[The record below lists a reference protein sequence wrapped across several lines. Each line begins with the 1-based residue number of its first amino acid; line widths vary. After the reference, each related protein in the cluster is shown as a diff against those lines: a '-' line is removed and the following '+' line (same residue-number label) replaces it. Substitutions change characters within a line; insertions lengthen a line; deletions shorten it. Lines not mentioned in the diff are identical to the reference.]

1 MLMLIT
7 SLMYSPLDKLR
18 VDFQK
23 KVFVN
28 DMSPGYVVSVRFLSL
43 PCQLEQPIT
52 DLKQDIQ
59 QHRKVLTNELCFIF
73 ANCCSLIGKILLVW
87 NNKF

>member
-1 MLMLIT
+1 
-7 SLMYSPLDKLR
+7 MYSPLDKLR

-23 KVFVN
+23 KVFMN

-52 DLKQDIQ
+52 DLKQDI
-59 QHRKVLTNELCFIF
+59 
-73 ANCCSLIGKILLVW
+73 GKILLVW